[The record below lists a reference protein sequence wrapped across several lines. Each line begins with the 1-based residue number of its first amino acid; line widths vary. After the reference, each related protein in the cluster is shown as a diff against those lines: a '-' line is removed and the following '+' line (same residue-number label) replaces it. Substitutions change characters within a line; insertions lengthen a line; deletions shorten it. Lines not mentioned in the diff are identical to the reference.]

1 MNNNKNN
8 INITKRR
15 KIRNEMAMLEQI
27 YSTSDIN
34 YEEISTVSDD
44 DTDKLRDK
52 PLDDAADEIREE
64 LHSSNIIINDNINI
78 NINNHST
85 LSINNRLTNEDVSH
99 CC

>member
-44 DTDKLRDK
+44 DTDKPRDK
-52 PLDDAADEIREE
+52 PLDDAADELCEE
-64 LHSSNIIINDNINI
+64 LHSSIYYDNINI
-78 NINNHST
+78 NINNYST
-85 LSINNRLTNEDVSH
+85 LSINNVLINENVSH

>member
-8 INITKRR
+8 NNITKRR

-44 DTDKLRDK
+44 DTDK
-52 PLDDAADEIREE
+52 PLDDAADELCEE
-64 LHSSNIIINDNINI
+64 LHSSIYYDNINI

-85 LSINNRLTNEDVSH
+85 LSINNVLINENVSH

>member
-1 MNNNKNN
+1 MNNNKINN

-44 DTDKLRDK
+44 DTDKPRDK
-52 PLDDAADEIREE
+52 PLDDAADELCEE
-64 LHSSNIIINDNINI
+64 LHSSIYYD

-85 LSINNRLTNEDVSH
+85 LSINNVLINENVIH